1 MLGGGVVN
9 DWKDLVL
16 KMLKDAGTGP
26 GVDEVLVVT
35 LAKENSRLL
44 NPMPEAGRS
53 LVNVF
58 PIGILGAGACCFTI
72 GLVAKR
78 RARSRVSRQRL
89 RPDLQAGKSSGLAKE
104 GPGQMFMH
112 GTTIK
117 YWLAEGSKVVNSDR
131 GEDRESESGRTA
143 ELESWQ

>member
-1 MLGGGVVN
+1 MN

-16 KMLKDAGTGP
+16 KMLEDAGTGP

-35 LAKENSRLL
+35 LAKEKSRLL

-58 PIGILGAGACCFTI
+58 AIGMFGTGTCCFTI

-78 RARSRVSRQRL
+78 RARSRVRRQRL
-89 RPDLQAGKSSGLAKE
+89 RPDLQGGKSSGLAKV
-104 GPGQMFMH
+104 GPGHLFMQ

>member
-16 KMLKDAGTGP
+16 KMLKEAGTGP

-35 LAKENSRLL
+35 LANEKSWLL

-53 LVNVF
+53 LVNVLAV
-58 PIGILGAGACCFTI
+58 GMLGAGACCFTI
-72 GLVAKR
+72 GLAAKR
-78 RARSRVSRQRL
+78 RARSRVRRQRL
-89 RPDLQAGKSSGLAKE
+89 RPDLQGGKSSAKV
-104 GPGQMFMH
+104 GPGHLFMQ

>member
-1 MLGGGVVN
+1 
-9 DWKDLVL
+9 
-16 KMLKDAGTGP
+16 
-26 GVDEVLVVT
+26 
-35 LAKENSRLL
+35 
-44 NPMPEAGRS
+44 MPEAGRS

-58 PIGILGAGACCFTI
+58 AIGMFGTGTCCFTI

-89 RPDLQAGKSSGLAKE
+89 RPDLQAGKSSGLAKV
-104 GPGQMFMH
+104 GPGHLFMQ

-143 ELESWQ
+143 VLDSKQ

>member
-1 MLGGGVVN
+1 
-9 DWKDLVL
+9 
-16 KMLKDAGTGP
+16 
-26 GVDEVLVVT
+26 
-35 LAKENSRLL
+35 
-44 NPMPEAGRS
+44 MPEAGRS

-58 PIGILGAGACCFTI
+58 AIGMFGTGTCCFTI

-89 RPDLQAGKSSGLAKE
+89 RPDLQAGKSSGLAKV
-104 GPGQMFMH
+104 GPGHLFMQ

-131 GEDRESESGRTA
+131 GED
-143 ELESWQ
+143 